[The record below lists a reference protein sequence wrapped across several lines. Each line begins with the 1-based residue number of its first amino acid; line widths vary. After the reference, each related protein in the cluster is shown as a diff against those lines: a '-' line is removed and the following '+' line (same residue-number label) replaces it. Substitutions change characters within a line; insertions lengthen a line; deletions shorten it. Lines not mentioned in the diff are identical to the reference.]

1 MMASACLFLLIGVAA
16 ATDFWRR
23 KIYNWTTYP
32 GLLIALALSGL
43 QTAVDSGATALAE
56 DPPGLFSRIG
66 VEESLAGLAACGG
79 LMLVCYVLF
88 GIGGGD
94 VKLLAMVGAFLGVER
109 GLEALLWTF
118 VLAACLGIVALA
130 WKVGP
135 ARLLAR
141 AVRQAVW
148 VLRLGGWAELS
159 AEERAHLG
167 FTWFLAPTALAA
179 VALVQFDLLR

>member
-1 MMASACLFLLIGVAA
+1 MIASGCLFLLIGVAA

-23 KIYNWTTYP
+23 KIFNWTTYS
-32 GLLIALALSGL
+32 GVLIALVLSGL
-43 QTAVDSGATALAE
+43 QSASDSNATASPEHA
-56 DPPGLFSRIG
+56 PGYFSQIG
-66 VEESLAGLAACGG
+66 VEESLAGLALCGG
-79 LMLVCYVLF
+79 LMVVCYMLF

-94 VKLLAMVGAFLGVER
+94 VKLLAMMGAFLGTER

-118 VLAACLGIVALA
+118 VLAACLGIVSLA

-141 AVRQAVW
+141 AVRQTVY

-159 AEERAHLG
+159 AEERAHLS
-167 FTWFLAPTALAA
+167 FPWFLAPTALAA
-179 VALVQFDLLR
+179 VVLVQFDLLR